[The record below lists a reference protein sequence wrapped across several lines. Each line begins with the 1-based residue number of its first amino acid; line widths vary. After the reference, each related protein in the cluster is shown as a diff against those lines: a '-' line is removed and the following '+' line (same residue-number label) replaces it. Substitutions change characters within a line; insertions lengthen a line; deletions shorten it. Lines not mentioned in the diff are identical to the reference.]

1 MSNSNAP
8 WWIALLLWMG
18 ASTYWHV
25 CKIKELCVEPA
36 AVVVPPLPPP
46 VEIEPLHIQDDDSLT
61 LTADGNFGFAKSGA
75 EANMSAVR
83 PELDSLAGYLL
94 ARPGKRLNI
103 VGYYSSDE
111 TNTTTYP
118 DLGIAR
124 AEGIKQYLVSKGL
137 AAERISTSSE
147 LLDTLPMSADSVRGG
162 INFIFK
168 EPIPTTEEGLAN
180 AQKYEGVFKPMD
192 LYFPTGS
199 ADYIKT
205 DANRQFVEEAQKFL
219 AANPDKKLLL
229 TGHTDNE
236 GDDDTNMTLS
246 KERAEGVKKQLT
258 KLGIASAQLTTDA
271 KGETQPKEPNE
282 TPEGRRANRRVA
294 IVIQ

>member
-1 MSNSNAP
+1 MSNNNAP
-8 WWIALLLWMG
+8 WWIALVLWMG

-36 AVVVPPLPPP
+36 PAAVAPPAP
-46 VEIEPLHIQDDDSLT
+46 VEIDPLHIQDSDSLS
-61 LTADGNFGFAKSGA
+61 LTAAGNFGFGKSGA

-94 ARPGKRLNI
+94 AHPGKRLNI
-103 VGYYSSDE
+103 LGYYSSAE

-137 AAERISTSSE
+137 GAERISTSSE
-147 LLDTLPMSADSVRGG
+147 QLDTLAMSADSVRGG

-168 EPIPTTEEGLAN
+168 EPIPTTEQGLAN

-199 ADYIKT
+199 ANYIKT
-205 DANRQFVEEAQKFL
+205 DANQQFVEEAQKFL
-219 AANPDKKLLL
+219 AENPDKKLLL

-236 GDDDTNMTLS
+236 GDDAMNMNLS
-246 KERAEGVKKQLT
+246 KERAEVVKKQLT
-258 KLGIASAQLTTDA
+258 SLGISAAQLTTDA
-271 KGETQPKEPNE
+271 KGETQPKESND

-294 IVIQ
+294 IVVQ